1 MSFNVRGSPSFPHR
15 HVKYLRELKKKQNY
29 FTIHHHNNLVR
40 PHGRASHMNVCC
52 SVGYYSVTGWLE
64 AQPDGGNRDHSCIV
78 IRTQGHDLWT
88 DGKTENGRLPSGPPS
103 EEIALG
109 RVNENCKWK

>member
-1 MSFNVRGSPSFPHR
+1 M
-15 HVKYLRELKKKQNY
+15 
-29 FTIHHHNNLVR
+29 R

-88 DGKTENGRLPSGPPS
+88 NGKTENGRLPSGPPS